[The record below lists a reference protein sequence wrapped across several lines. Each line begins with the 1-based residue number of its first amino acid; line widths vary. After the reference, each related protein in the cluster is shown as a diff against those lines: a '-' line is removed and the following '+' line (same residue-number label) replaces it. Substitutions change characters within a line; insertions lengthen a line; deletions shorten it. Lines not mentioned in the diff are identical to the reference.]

1 MIFNL
6 EFSTKLS
13 IKYENKDISD
23 IEGSQN
29 LFPMSPFSEILRGC
43 EPLKQKIKKKW
54 DPGTSIQSRKVA
66 KVNTRM
72 VSL

>member
-6 EFSTKLS
+6 EFSTELS
-13 IKYENKDISD
+13 IKYENKDI
-23 IEGSQN
+23 ERSQN
-29 LFPMSPFSEILRGC
+29 LSPMSPFSEILRGC

-54 DPGTSIQSRKVA
+54 DPGNSTQSRKVA

-72 VSL
+72 VTL